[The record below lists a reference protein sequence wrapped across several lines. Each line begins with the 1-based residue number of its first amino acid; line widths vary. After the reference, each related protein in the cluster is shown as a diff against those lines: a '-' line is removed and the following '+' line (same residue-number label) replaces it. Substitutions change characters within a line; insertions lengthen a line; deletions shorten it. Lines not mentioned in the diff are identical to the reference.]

1 MNEGSG
7 QVEVE
12 RESAGMIPGA
22 IPTPWKLQVRR
33 LRYQVAPVVIF
44 LVAATTAGLLWKRHV
59 IGPTTVGEVEAV
71 RVVIT
76 SPADG
81 TLIPLPR
88 EILDHNIEKFHRVRA
103 GDVIAKMDDGP
114 FIAAA
119 SRHENELD
127 KLRRRLSDK
136 QRQLASL
143 TGGVFARP
151 PASTQKASEQKAPD
165 GSVDQLKLDISSLE
179 EEVRFQESIL
189 RDLNQKIAACTI
201 RSPVSGTVATIFAYP
216 GTSVRQGREIMTITE
231 DQGQYIVSYIR
242 PNQGMRPKKDMLV
255 DIRTAERRLSRSR
268 VQEVGNDVQPVPPQQ
283 LANPRMPEWGVPV
296 RIAMPSDVRLK
307 PGELVGL
314 VYRPELSAA
323 VTSGAAGASAT
334 D

>member
-1 MNEGSG
+1 
-7 QVEVE
+7 
-12 RESAGMIPGA
+12 
-22 IPTPWKLQVRR
+22 
-33 LRYQVAPVVIF
+33 
-44 LVAATTAGLLWKRHV
+44 
-59 IGPTTVGEVEAV
+59 VEAV
-71 RVVIT
+71 RVVVT

-81 TLIPLPR
+81 TLMTLPR
-88 EILDHNIEKFHRVRA
+88 EIADRNLEKFHKVRA

-119 SRHENELD
+119 GKHENELD
-127 KLRRRLSDK
+127 KLRRKLSDK
-136 QRQLASL
+136 QKQMASM
-143 TGGVFARP
+143 TGGAGGGSGGK
-151 PASTQKASEQKAPD
+151 PAATQKSPD
-165 GSVDQLKLDISSLE
+165 GSLDQLKVEIASLE

-201 RSPVSGTVATIFAYP
+201 RSPVSGTVTSIVAHP

-255 DIRTAERRLSRSR
+255 DIRTAERRISRSR

-314 VYRPELSAA
+314 IYRPELMVDP